1 MDKVEILLCTLCPGR
16 CMKPRNKLL
25 PGLTPG
31 IYLPT
36 FQQHTYMKPH
46 LPVSLLRALV
56 TAAIAFPAFVS
67 GGTADIPSDY
77 TQIIATT
84 TSDVAGSQPKMAF
97 TLKPANLSTVT
108 NPTMT
113 WNPAT
118 TLPIT
123 PRVDILFTSFDDG
136 NKCSINMSSGGFL
149 MTVGDA
155 TFVSL
160 YNVTFDSNNAS
171 VKSDNNITGYGGT
184 IISGGMTHDAEGFL
198 EGYEMPD
205 GDVTFRNNRNLSI
218 TRSSL
223 SVAAENGTKMVRAYG
238 FGGVIMSPTTVITG
252 NKDIYL
258 EANTLS
264 VKSSSNQASEAY
276 GFGGVIYGSDI
287 SITNNEDVYIQ
298 GNRLDV
304 TTSGAAGRAGGAALF
319 SNHTVSI
326 EGNTSVTIRNNIV
339 HYKDRTQEHSY
350 LESICIDSEHQG
362 QLKLAAGANTTISL
376 FDPITVDCNVSIN
389 ANFTN
394 SAGDSEKAVGDV
406 MFSALHAEA
415 DLTAFLKGL
424 LGEGNEQPSVD
435 DLLLSRTSLVQG
447 TTTLHSGRMM
457 LCDGARYEGA
467 GFVGLAGSTLY
478 MRSSSMYGILD
489 PDAVIA
495 FGDGRIVFQ
504 SGANLYLKSTSSMID
519 AVETNFAGT
528 NKVTFDISS
537 TNLTASSLFVN
548 GELTF
553 NAGTTLYITSDN
565 QLTEGVY
572 TLLNTTDLNIEG
584 WSSANVTVTSNEDIG
599 FDATYANLR
608 WEIVNNVNTLYYY
621 TSMPPLLDATW
632 TNEDGDFVWSS
643 TAINW
648 EQMGQA
654 YAFSNGATA
663 TFTDDGCGTIHL
675 KGTLRPSEVLV
686 DNTLGKDYEWVA
698 HADGGKLAGDMT
710 LTKRGAG
717 KLTISL
723 ANEYTGGTFV
733 EDGTLVAGHIQAFG
747 TGDIT
752 VKGGS
757 LDLQNLAVTNKVTVN
772 AGSFIGTAYDGILTV
787 TGDATLGDN
796 TTAASI
802 NLKAAYIKGGSIV
815 STNITA
821 EEATIETIIAGTTNL
836 TVNGNTT
843 MRGDHTSTGT
853 FTVNGGTLRVE
864 GSTSADLNLKGG
876 SFVVETPMVLTQGQ
890 DVTFNG
896 GNMVGSLETAN
907 GSTLKISAS
916 SSISEDLTLNGGT
929 VTPGGSGI
937 SLKIG
942 GDLIILG
949 NTTIDVNAYVDE
961 GTYVLMS
968 ATSISDNL
976 DLLTAVTDT
985 RNENTLDVSGS
996 SLVLKVKENPATLAW
1011 DAGAEG
1017 IWSTQSEQEWIVVD
1031 GGTDPN
1037 PDSSFYNRDKVVF
1050 DKGGAA
1056 EIVGEVKPE
1065 SISVTGTEDVS
1076 FSGSGSIVGDA
1087 SLVKEGSGTLNMNA
1101 SNAYLGG
1108 TVIKEGTVNA
1118 GGKDSFGRAVG
1129 EDGKVQL
1136 GAIELQGG
1144 HLNMGDYAVE
1154 NDVMAS
1160 GGKFT
1165 GTAYDGELTVKGNI
1179 SVGDNTTAAAIAL
1192 KEGSI
1197 KDGSLKDTSI
1207 TTSGDAA
1214 IESALKGTT
1223 SLTVEDGET
1232 ILRGKNSSSGDTTVN
1247 GGALRIAR
1255 DEAFGPGNI
1264 YLNNGRMI
1272 AEDSTTLALSGKQA
1286 LYFRGGSITGNV
1298 GSGNSTAIVLDR
1310 NGDIDGNLRLN
1321 GGTVYFNGKAAAPAA
1336 RTAQARSMAVK
1347 SNGCTLSVSG
1357 SITLTADTLV
1367 ELEAGQ
1373 YADGD
1378 ILMEADSLTGDFGQ
1392 LVLNYDDGN
1401 PNTEYAL
1408 ALKETDG
1415 KVQVWLD
1422 LDKVYEH
1429 TDGKWDISN
1438 GDLRDLLVQSNW
1450 GMFASSHAFSD
1461 AMQGQRSASGVVGSK
1476 GVMVWASALYNH
1488 MSVNDDGTK
1497 NGGDTDTMGAAVG
1510 IETMIGSR
1518 SCIGLAVGVTSSDIS
1533 VGNIADEME
1542 QDGTYIGLYGAT
1554 VLSSNDISGLTLS
1567 WSAAYGAVDSSPS
1580 GAASSIEWQQ
1590 DSFQLNGR
1598 LDWSRSISDRTTVNV
1613 FAGLEYFM
1621 TTADEVAGVD
1631 SGEISNLRAELGAGI
1646 TRRYASS
1653 VLYAEARLLGDIMR
1667 DDPTPTINGWS
1678 EEGAN
1683 PGTVGAGFR
1692 VGAAY
1697 DINEFWSIGANAGVE
1712 IMGDATSAG
1721 ANVGASLKF

>member
-1 MDKVEILLCTLCPGR
+1 
-16 CMKPRNKLL
+16 
-25 PGLTPG
+25 
-31 IYLPT
+31 
-36 FQQHTYMKPH
+36 MKPH
-46 LPVSLLRALV
+46 LPVSLFRALV
-56 TAAIAFPAFVS
+56 AAAIAFPAFVS

-97 TLKPANLSTVT
+97 MLKPANLSTVT

-118 TLPIT
+118 TLPIMAG
-123 PRVDILFTSFDDG
+123 VDILFTSFDDG
-136 NKCSINMSSGGFL
+136 NKCSINMSSGGLL

-155 TFVSL
+155 TFVGL
-160 YNVTFDSNNAS
+160 HNVTLDANSALH
-171 VKSDNNITGYGGT
+171 KDDEDITGFGGT
-184 IISGGMTHDAEGFL
+184 IISGSMTHDEEGYL
-198 EGYEMPD
+198 EGYEIPD
-205 GDVTFRNNRNLSI
+205 GDVTFRNNRNVSI
-218 TRSSL
+218 TRSTM
-223 SVAAENGTKMVRAYG
+223 SVNAENGNKAVRAYG
-238 FGGVIMSPTTVITG
+238 FGGVIMSPTTTITG
-252 NKDIYL
+252 NKDVYI
-258 EANTLS
+258 EANALT
-264 VKSSSNQASEAY
+264 VKSSSHGDSEAY
-276 GFGGVIYGSDI
+276 GFGGAIYGSNI

-304 TTSGAAGRAGGAALF
+304 TTSGSAGRAGGAAFF
-319 SNHTVSI
+319 SNHTVNI
-326 EGNTSVTIRNNIV
+326 AGNTSVTIRNNIV
-339 HYKDRTQEHSY
+339 HYKDKGSEHSY
-350 LESICIDSEHQG
+350 LEGICIDSNHLG

-376 FDPITVDCNVSIN
+376 FDPVFVDCNVSIN

-394 SAGDSEKAVGDV
+394 AAGDSEKAVGDV
-406 MFSALHAEA
+406 MFSGLHAQA
-415 DLTAFLKGL
+415 DLTAYLKAL
-424 LGEGNEQPSVD
+424 LGEGNEQPPIE
-435 DLLLSRTSLVQG
+435 DLILSRTSMVQG
-447 TTTLHSGRMM
+447 TTTLHAGRMM
-457 LCDGARYEGA
+457 LCDRAIYEGA
-467 GFVGLAGSTLY
+467 GFVALTGSTLY
-478 MRSSSMYGILD
+478 MRSASMYGIFDDEAIIPL
-489 PDAVIA
+489 
-495 FGDGRIVFQ
+495 GDGRVVFR
-504 SGANLYLKSTSSMID
+504 SGANLYLKGTSSRID
-519 AVETNFAGT
+519 AVETSFAGN
-528 NKVTFDISS
+528 NKVTLDISS
-537 TNLTASSLFVN
+537 TNLTASSVLID

-565 QLTEGVY
+565 QLTEGIY
-572 TLLNTTDLNIEG
+572 MLMETYDFEIEG
-584 WSSANVTVTSNEDIG
+584 WNSANITVTSNEDIG

-608 WEIVNNVNTLYYY
+608 WETVGERNTLYYY

-663 TFTDDGCGTIHL
+663 TFTDEGFGTIQL

-686 DNTLGKDYEWVA
+686 NNSLDKDYEWVA
-698 HADGGKLAGDMT
+698 HPDGGKLAGDMT

-723 ANEYTGGTFV
+723 ANEYTGGTNV

-747 TGDIT
+747 TGDVT

-757 LDLQNLAVTNKVTVN
+757 LDMQNLAVTNKVTVN
-772 AGSFIGTAYDGILTV
+772 AGSFTGTAYNGELTV

-796 TTAASI
+796 TTAASV

-815 STNITA
+815 NTNITA
-821 EEATIETIIAGTTNL
+821 EEATIETIIAGTANL

-843 MRGDHTSTGT
+843 MRGDHSTTGT
-853 FTVNGGTLRVE
+853 FTVNSGTLRVE
-864 GSTSADLNLKGG
+864 GSTTADLNLKGG
-876 SFVVETPMVLTQGQ
+876 TFVMATPMVLTQGQ

-896 GNMVGSLETAN
+896 GSMLGSLETAAD
-907 GSTLKISAS
+907 STLKLAAS
-916 SSISEDLTLNGGT
+916 SSISENLTLNGGT
-929 VTPGGSGI
+929 ITPGGSGI

-949 NTTIDVNAYVDE
+949 NTTIDVNEYVNE

-976 DLLTAVTDT
+976 NLLTTVTDT
-985 RNENTLDVSGS
+985 RNENTLDVNGS

-1011 DAGAEG
+1011 DAGAKG
-1017 IWSTQSEQEWIVVD
+1017 VWSTQSEQEWLVVD
-1031 GGTDPN
+1031 GGTADDPD
-1037 PDSSFYNRDKVVF
+1037 PTFYNRDKVVF

-1065 SISVTGTEDVS
+1065 SVSVTGTEEVT
-1076 FSGSGSIVGDA
+1076 FSGSGSIIGKA
-1087 SLVKEGSGTLNMNA
+1087 SLVKDGSGTLNMNA

-1108 TVIKEGTVNA
+1108 TIIKDGTVNA
-1118 GGKDSFGRAVG
+1118 GGKDSFGRATD

-1144 HLNMGDYAVE
+1144 HLNMGVYAVE
-1154 NDVMAS
+1154 NDVTAT

-1165 GTAYDGELTVKGNI
+1165 GTAYDGKLTVKGDV

-1192 KEGSI
+1192 EEGSI
-1197 KDGSLKDTSI
+1197 KDGSLKDTAI
-1207 TTSGDAA
+1207 TANGDAT
-1214 IESALKGTT
+1214 IESALEGTT
-1223 SLTVEDGET
+1223 SLTIEDGKT
-1232 ILRGKNSSSGDTTVN
+1232 ILRGKNSASGDTTVN

-1255 DEAFGPGNI
+1255 DEAFGSGNI
-1264 YLNNGRMI
+1264 YLNSGRMI
-1272 AEDSTTLALSGKQA
+1272 AEEGTTLALSGKQA

-1298 GSGNSTAIVLDR
+1298 RSGNSTAIVLDR
-1310 NGDIDGNLRLN
+1310 NADIDGNLRLN

-1336 RTAQARSMAVK
+1336 RAAQPRSMAVK

-1378 ILMEADSLTGDFGQ
+1378 ILMEAGSLTGDFGQ

-1415 KVQVWLD
+1415 KVQIMLD

-1429 TDGKWDISN
+1429 TDGKWEISN

-1567 WSAAYGAVDSSPS
+1567 WSAAYGTVDSSPS

-1590 DSFQLNGR
+1590 ESFQLNGR

-1697 DINEFWSIGANAGVE
+1697 DINEYWSIGANGSVE

-1721 ANVGASLKF
+1721 VNVGASLKF

>member
-1 MDKVEILLCTLCPGR
+1 
-16 CMKPRNKLL
+16 
-25 PGLTPG
+25 
-31 IYLPT
+31 
-36 FQQHTYMKPH
+36 MKPH
-46 LPVSLLRALV
+46 LPVSLFRALV
-56 TAAIAFPAFVS
+56 AAAIAFPAFVS
-67 GGTADIPSDY
+67 GGTADVPSDY
-77 TQIIATT
+77 AKTIATA
-84 TSDVAGSQPKMAF
+84 TSDVTGSQPKMAF
-97 TLKPANLSTVT
+97 LLKPANLSTVT

-118 TLPIT
+118 TLFGT
-123 PRVDILFTSFDDG
+123 PGVDILFTSYDDG
-136 NKCSINMSSGGFL
+136 NKCSINMSSGGLL
-149 MTVGDA
+149 MNNIGDA

-160 YNVTFDSNNAS
+160 YNVTLDSNSAS
-171 VKSDNNITGYGGT
+171 YKSSSDITGFGGT
-184 IISGGMTHDAEGFL
+184 ITSGTMTHDEDGFL
-198 EGYEMPD
+198 EEYTIPD
-205 GDVTFRNNRNLSI
+205 GKVTFRNNRNVSI

-223 SVAAENGTKMVRAYG
+223 SVIAEDPNLTMHAYG
-238 FGGVIMSPTTVITG
+238 YGGVIMSPTTTITG
-252 NKDIYL
+252 NKDVTI
-258 EANTLS
+258 EANSLT
-264 VKSSSNQASEAY
+264 VKSSSQTSDEAY
-276 GFGGVIYGSDI
+276 GFGGVVYGSDI
-287 SITNNEDVYIQ
+287 TITNNEDVYIQ
-298 GNRLDV
+298 GNRVDV
-304 TTSGAAGRAGGAALF
+304 TTSGSVVKAGGAAFF
-319 SNHTVSI
+319 SNHTVNI
-326 EGNTSVTIRNNIV
+326 AGNASVTIRNNIV
-339 HYKDRTQEHSY
+339 HSKDRNVEHSY
-350 LESICIDSEHQG
+350 LQSIYIDSNYRG
-362 QLKLAAGANTTISL
+362 ILKLAAGANSTISL
-376 FDPITVDCNVSIN
+376 FDPVFVDCNVSIN
-389 ANFTN
+389 DNYTN
-394 SAGDSEKAVGDV
+394 AAGDSEKAVGDV

-415 DLTAFLKGL
+415 DLTAYLKGL
-424 LGEGNEQPSVD
+424 LGEGNEQPATQ
-435 DLLLSRTSLVQG
+435 DLLQSRTSQVLG
-447 TTTLHSGRMM
+447 TTTLHAGRMM
-457 LCDGARYEGA
+457 LCDGAIYEGA
-467 GFVGLAGSTLY
+467 GFVALSGSTLY
-478 MRSSSMYGILD
+478 MRSSSMYGVLD
-489 PDAVIA
+489 PEAIVT
-495 FGDGRIVFQ
+495 FGDGRVVFR
-504 SGANLYLKSTSSMID
+504 SGANLYLKSTSSKIN
-519 AVETNFAGT
+519 AVETSFEGN

-537 TNLTASSLFVN
+537 TNLTTPSLIIN

-553 NAGTTLYITSDN
+553 NAGTTFYITSDN
-565 QLTEGVY
+565 QLTEGIY
-572 TLLNTTDLNIEG
+572 ALLDTTDFEIEG
-584 WSSANVTVTSNEDIG
+584 WNSANVTVTSNEDTG

-608 WEIVNNVNTLYYY
+608 WETVGDKNRLFYY

-663 TFTDDGCGTIHL
+663 TFTDEGFGTIQL

-686 DNTLGKDYEWVA
+686 NNSLEKDYKWVA
-698 HADGGKLAGDMT
+698 HPDGGKLAGDMT
-710 LTKRGAG
+710 LTKRGSG

-723 ANEYTGGTFV
+723 ANEYTGGTIV
-733 EDGTLVAGHIQAFG
+733 EGGTLVADHIQALG
-747 TGDIT
+747 TGNVT

-757 LDLQNLAVTNKVTVN
+757 LDMQNLAVTNKVTVN
-772 AGSFIGTAYDGILTV
+772 SGFFSGTAYNGELTV
-787 TGDATLGDN
+787 TGDATLGDD
-796 TTAASI
+796 TTAASV

-815 STNITA
+815 NTNITA
-821 EEATIETIIAGTTNL
+821 EEATIETIIAGTANM

-843 MRGDHTSTGT
+843 MRGNHTTTGT
-853 FTVNGGTLRVE
+853 FTVNSGTLRME
-864 GSTSADLNLKGG
+864 GTTTADLNLKGG
-876 SFVVETPMVLTQGQ
+876 TFVKETPMVLTSGQ

-896 GNMVGSLETAN
+896 GSMLGSLETVD
-907 GSTLKISAS
+907 GSTLKFAAS

-929 VTPGGSGI
+929 ITPGGSGI

-949 NTTIDVNAYVDE
+949 NTTIDVNEYVNE

-968 ATSISDNL
+968 ATNISDNL
-976 DLLTAVTDT
+976 NLLTTVTDT

-1017 IWSTQSEQEWIVVD
+1017 VWSTQSEQEWIVVD
-1031 GGTDPN
+1031 GGTDDT
-1037 PDSSFYNRDKVVF
+1037 PDPTFYNRDKVVF
-1050 DKGGAA
+1050 DKGGSV

-1065 SISVTGTEDVS
+1065 SISVSGTEDVS
-1076 FSGSGSIVGDA
+1076 FSGAGSIIGNA
-1087 SLVKEGSGTLNMNA
+1087 ALVKEGSGTLDMNA

-1108 TVIKEGTVNA
+1108 TVIKDGTVNA
-1118 GGKDSFGRAVG
+1118 GGKDSFGCSTD
-1129 EDGKVQL
+1129 EDGNVQL

-1154 NDVMAS
+1154 NDVTAT
-1160 GGKFT
+1160 GGTFS
-1165 GTAYDGELTVKGNI
+1165 GTAYDGKLTVKGDI

-1192 KEGSI
+1192 EKGSI
-1197 KDGSLKDTSI
+1197 KDGSLKDTAI
-1207 TTSGDAA
+1207 TASGDAT

-1223 SLTVEDGET
+1223 SLTVEGGET
-1232 ILRGKNSSSGDTTVN
+1232 ILRGKNSASGDTTIN
-1247 GGALRIAR
+1247 GGTLRIAR
-1255 DEAFGPGNI
+1255 DEAFGTGNI
-1264 YLNNGRMI
+1264 YLNSGRMI
-1272 AEDSTTLALSGKQA
+1272 AEEGTTLALSGKQA

-1298 GSGNSTAIVLDR
+1298 RSGNSTAIVMDCD
-1310 NGDIDGNLRLN
+1310 GDIDGNLRLN
-1321 GGTVYFNGKAAAPAA
+1321 GGTVYFNGKDANAGK
-1336 RTAQARSMAVK
+1336 AQARSMMIK

-1357 SITLTADTLV
+1357 VITLTADTLV
-1367 ELEAGQ
+1367 ELEGGQ

-1378 ILMEADSLTGDFGQ
+1378 ILMEAVSLTGDFGQ

-1415 KVQVWLD
+1415 KVQVVLD

-1429 TDGKWDISN
+1429 TDGKWEISN

-1476 GVMVWASALYNH
+1476 GVMVWASALYNR
-1488 MSVNDDGTK
+1488 MSVNDDGSK

-1510 IETMIGSR
+1510 IETMLGSR

-1554 VLSSNDISGLTLS
+1554 VLTSNDISGLTLS
-1567 WSAAYGAVDSSPS
+1567 WSAAYGTVDSSPS

-1697 DINEFWSIGANAGVE
+1697 DINEYWSIGANASVE

>member
-1 MDKVEILLCTLCPGR
+1 
-16 CMKPRNKLL
+16 MKPCNKLL

-46 LPVSLLRALV
+46 LPVSLFRALV
-56 TAAIAFPAFVS
+56 AAAIAFPAFVS

-77 TQIIATT
+77 TQKIATT
-84 TSDVAGSQPKMAF
+84 TSDVAGSLPKMAF
-97 TLKPANLSTVT
+97 TLNPANLSTVT

-113 WNPAT
+113 WNPAHL
-118 TLPIT
+118 LPIT
-123 PRVDILFTSFDDG
+123 PGVDVLFTSFDDG
-136 NKCSINMSSGGFL
+136 NKCSINMSSGGRL
-149 MTVGDA
+149 MVVGDA

-160 YNVTFDSNNAS
+160 YNISLDSNNTSFKNTA
-171 VKSDNNITGYGGT
+171 NNCTGFGGT
-184 IISGGMTHDAEGFL
+184 IVSGGLTHDEEGYL
-198 EGYEMPD
+198 EGYEIPD
-205 GDVTFRNNRNLSI
+205 GDVTFQNNRNISI

-223 SVAAENGTKMVRAYG
+223 SVNAENGNIPLCAYG
-238 FGGVIMSPTTVITG
+238 FGGVIMSPTISIDH

-264 VKSSSNQASEAY
+264 VSSSSNQQSEAY
-276 GFGGVIYGSDI
+276 GFGGVFYGSNI

-304 TTSGAAGRAGGAALF
+304 STSGTEGRVGGAAIF
-319 SNHTVSI
+319 SNHTVNI
-326 EGNTSVTIRNNIV
+326 AGNTSVIIRNNAIR
-339 HYKDRTQEHSY
+339 YKDRTSEIFY
-350 LESICIDSEHQG
+350 LESINIDSTYQG
-362 QLKLAAGANTTISL
+362 QLKLAAGANATISIY
-376 FDPITVDCNVSIN
+376 DPITVDCNVSIN
-389 ANFTN
+389 ADYTN
-394 SAGDSEKAVGDV
+394 AAGNSEKAVGDV
-406 MFSALHAEA
+406 MFSALNSLA
-415 DLTAFLKGL
+415 DLTAFRKSI
-424 LGEGNEQPSVD
+424 LGEGNEQPNAEEIA
-435 DLLLSRTSLVQG
+435 LSRTSLALG
-447 TTTLHSGRMM
+447 TTTIHAGRMM
-457 LCDGARYEGA
+457 LCDGAVYNG
-467 GFVGLAGSTLY
+467 GGLITRADATLY
-478 MRSSSMYGILD
+478 MRSASLFSSID
-489 PDAVIA
+489 PEALVTL
-495 FGDGRIVFQ
+495 GDGRVVFQ
-504 SGANLYLKSTSSMID
+504 SGANLYLKKTSSTIG
-519 AVETNFAGT
+519 AVETSFAGN
-528 NKVTFDISS
+528 NKITFDITSA
-537 TNLTASSLFVN
+537 NLTAPSLFVSGN
-548 GELTF
+548 LTF
-553 NAGTTLYITSDN
+553 NAGTNLYITSDN
-565 QLTEGVY
+565 QLTEGIY
-572 TLLNTTDLNIEG
+572 TLLTTTDEFELIG
-584 WSSANVTVTSNEDIG
+584 WNSANITVSSNEDTG

-608 WEIVNNVNTLYYY
+608 WETDANGIRTLYYY

-663 TFTDDGCGTIHL
+663 TFKDEGSGIILL

-686 DNTLGKDYEWVA
+686 DNTLGNDYEWKA

-723 ANEYTGGTFV
+723 ANEYTGDTIV
-733 EDGTLVAGHIQAFG
+733 EDGTLIAGHIQAFG

-757 LDLQNLAVTNKVTVN
+757 LDMQGLAVTNKVTVN
-772 AGSFIGTAYDGILTV
+772 MGSFSGTAYNGVLTV

-796 TTAASI
+796 TTASSV

-815 STNITA
+815 NTNITA
-821 EEATIETIIAGTTNL
+821 EEATIETIIAGTANL
-836 TVNGNTT
+836 TANGNTT
-843 MRGDHTSTGT
+843 LRGDHTTTGT
-853 FTVNGGTLRVE
+853 FTVNSGTLRVE
-864 GSTSADLNLKGG
+864 GSTTADMKLNGG
-876 SFVVETPMVLTQGQ
+876 VFVVTTPMTLTQGQ

-896 GNMVGSLETAN
+896 GNMLGSLETAA
-907 GSTLKISAS
+907 GSALKLTATSTISD
-916 SSISEDLTLNGGT
+916 DLTLNGGII
-929 VTPGGSGI
+929 TPGGDGI

-942 GDLIILG
+942 GELIILG
-949 NTTIDVNAYVDE
+949 NTTIDVNEYVNED
-961 GTYVLMS
+961 TYVLMT
-968 ATSISDNL
+968 ATGISGNL
-976 DLLTAVTDT
+976 DLLTTVTDT
-985 RNENTLDVSGS
+985 RNENTLDVSGA
-996 SLVLKVKENPATLAW
+996 SLILKVKENPATLAW
-1011 DAGAEG
+1011 DADDGD
-1017 IWSTQSEQEWIVVD
+1017 IWSTQSEQKWHVVD

-1037 PDSSFYNRDKVVF
+1037 PDPTFYNRDKVVF
-1050 DKGGAA
+1050 NEGGAA
-1056 EIVGEVKPE
+1056 KIVGEVKPE

-1165 GTAYDGELTVKGNI
+1165 GTAYDGELTVKGDI

-1214 IESALKGTT
+1214 IESALEGTT

-1255 DEAFGPGNI
+1255 DEAFGTGNI

-1298 GSGNSTAIVLDR
+1298 RSGNSTAIVLDR

-1378 ILMEADSLTGDFGQ
+1378 ILMEAGSLTGDFGQ

-1415 KVQVWLD
+1415 KVQVMLD

>member
-1 MDKVEILLCTLCPGR
+1 
-16 CMKPRNKLL
+16 
-25 PGLTPG
+25 
-31 IYLPT
+31 
-36 FQQHTYMKPH
+36 MKPH
-46 LPVSLLRALV
+46 LPVSLFRALV
-56 TAAIAFPAFVS
+56 AAAIAFPAFVT

-77 TQIIATT
+77 TQIIATS

-97 TLKPANLSTVT
+97 LLKPANLSTVT

-123 PRVDILFTSFDDG
+123 AGVDILFTSFDDS
-136 NKCSINMSSGGFL
+136 NKCSINMSSGGLL

-160 YNVTFDSNNAS
+160 HNVTLDANNALH
-171 VKSDNNITGYGGT
+171 KDDEDITGFGGT
-184 IISGGMTHDAEGFL
+184 IISGSMTHDEEGYL
-198 EGYEMPD
+198 EGYEIPD
-205 GDVTFRNNRNLSI
+205 GDISFRNNRNVSI
-218 TRSSL
+218 TRSTL
-223 SVAAENGTKMVRAYG
+223 SVNAENGNKAVRAYG
-238 FGGVIMSPTTVITG
+238 FGGVIMSPTTNISG
-252 NKDIYL
+252 NKDVYI
-258 EANTLS
+258 EANSLT
-264 VKSSSNQASEAY
+264 VKAGSHGDSEAY
-276 GFGGVIYGSDI
+276 GFGGAIYGSDI

-304 TTSGAAGRAGGAALF
+304 TTSGSAGRAGGAAFF
-319 SNHTVSI
+319 SNHTVNI
-326 EGNTSVTIRNNIV
+326 AGNTSVTIRNNIV
-339 HYKDRTQEHSY
+339 HYKDKGQEHSY
-350 LESICIDSEHQG
+350 LESICIDSNHLG

-376 FDPITVDCNVSIN
+376 FDPVFVDCNVSIN

-394 SAGDSEKAVGDV
+394 AAGDSEKAVGDV
-406 MFSALHAEA
+406 MFSALHAQA
-415 DLTAFLKGL
+415 DLTAYLKGL
-424 LGEGNEQPSVD
+424 LGEGNEQPPIE
-435 DLLLSRTSLVQG
+435 DLILSRTSMVQG
-447 TTTLHSGRMM
+447 TTTLHAGRMM
-457 LCDGARYEGA
+457 LCDGAIYEGA
-467 GFVGLAGSTLY
+467 GFVALSGSTLY
-478 MRSSSMYGILD
+478 MRSSSMYGLLD
-489 PDAVIA
+489 DEAIIP
-495 FGDGRIVFQ
+495 FGDGRVVFR

-519 AVETNFAGT
+519 AVETSFEGN

-537 TNLTASSLFVN
+537 TNLTASSLVIN

-565 QLTEGVY
+565 QLTEGIY
-572 TLLNTTDLNIEG
+572 MLLEASDFEIEG
-584 WSSANVTVTSNEDIG
+584 WNSANITVTSNEDIG
-599 FDATYANLR
+599 FDATYAHLR
-608 WEIVNNVNTLYYY
+608 WETVGTKNTLYYY

-643 TAINW
+643 AAINW

-663 TFTDDGCGTIHL
+663 TFTDEGFGTIQL

-686 DNTLGKDYEWVA
+686 NNTLDKDYEWVA
-698 HADGGKLAGDMT
+698 HNDGGKLAGDMT
-710 LTKRGAG
+710 LTKRGSG

-723 ANEYTGGTFV
+723 SNEYTGGTIV
-733 EDGTLVAGHIQAFG
+733 EEGTLVAGHIQAFG
-747 TGDIT
+747 TGDVT

-757 LDLQNLAVTNKVTVN
+757 LDMQDLAVTNKVTVN
-772 AGSFIGTAYDGILTV
+772 AGFFSGTAYNGELTV

-796 TTAASI
+796 TTASSV

-815 STNITA
+815 NTNITA
-821 EEATIETIIAGTTNL
+821 EEATIETIIAGTASL

-843 MRGDHTSTGT
+843 MRGDHTTTGI
-853 FTVNGGTLRVE
+853 FTVNSGTLRVE
-864 GSTSADLNLKGG
+864 GSTTADLNLKGG
-876 SFVVETPMVLTQGQ
+876 TYVMATPMVLTTGQ

-896 GNMVGSLETAN
+896 GSMLGSLETAD
-907 GSTLKISAS
+907 GSTLKLAAS
-916 SSISEDLTLNGGT
+916 SSISENLTLNGGT
-929 VTPGGSGI
+929 ITPGGSGI
-937 SLKIG
+937 SLKVG

-949 NTTIDVNAYVDE
+949 NTTIDVNAYVNE

-968 ATSISDNL
+968 ATSISDSLN
-976 DLLTAVTDT
+976 LLTAVTDT
-985 RNENTLDVSGS
+985 RNENTLDVNGS
-996 SLVLKVKENPATLAW
+996 SLVLKVKENPATLYWKAGESGIW
-1011 DAGAEG
+1011 GTQAAQEWDTDTTVDDARFYDRDNVIFDAG
-1017 IWSTQSEQEWIVVD
+1017 
-1031 GGTDPN
+1031 GT
-1037 PDSSFYNRDKVVF
+1037 
-1050 DKGGAA
+1050 A
-1056 EIVGEVKPE
+1056 EIVGTVTPK
-1065 SISVTGTEDVS
+1065 SIIVDGNEDVS
-1076 FSGSGSIVGDA
+1076 FTGAGSIDGKT
-1087 SLVKEGSGTLNMNA
+1087 SLVKRGSSTLNMNA

-1108 TVIKEGTVNA
+1108 TVIEDGTVNA
-1118 GGKDSFGRAVG
+1118 GGKDSFGRVTG
-1129 EDGKVQL
+1129 EDGSTQL
-1136 GAIELQGG
+1136 GAIELRGG

-1154 NDVMAS
+1154 NDVTAT
-1160 GGKFT
+1160 GGKFS
-1165 GTAYDGELTVKGNI
+1165 GTAYDGTLTVKGDI
-1179 SVGDNTTAAAIAL
+1179 TVGDNTTAEAIAL
-1192 KEGSI
+1192 KQGSI
-1197 KDGSLKDTSI
+1197 KDGALKDTAI
-1207 TTSGDAA
+1207 AVSGDAA

-1223 SLTVEDGET
+1223 SITVEAGET
-1232 ILRGKNSSSGDTTVN
+1232 LLKGKNSASGDTTIK
-1247 GGALRIAR
+1247 GGSLRIAHS
-1255 DEAFGPGNI
+1255 DAFGSGNI
-1264 YLNNGRMI
+1264 YLNNGQLI
-1272 AEDSTTLALSGKQA
+1272 ADEGITLTLSGKQA
-1286 LYFRGGSITGNV
+1286 LYFRGGHVSGNV
-1298 GSGNSTAIVLDR
+1298 RTGNSTSIVLDS
-1310 NGDIDGNLRLN
+1310 NAEVDGNLRLN
-1321 GGTVYFNGKAAAPAA
+1321 GGTIYYNGKEAAA
-1336 RTAQARSMAVK
+1336 RNTQTRSMFIK
-1347 SNGCTLSVSG
+1347 SNGCTLTVSG
-1357 SITLTADTLV
+1357 VLSLTADTMLL
-1367 ELEAGQ
+1367 LEAGQ

-1378 ILMEADSLTGDFGQ
+1378 ILMEAGSLTGDFGQ

-1415 KVQVWLD
+1415 KVQVMLD

-1429 TDGKWDISN
+1429 TDGKWEISN

-1488 MSVNDDGTK
+1488 MSVNDDGSK

-1510 IETMIGSR
+1510 IETMLGSR

-1554 VLSSNDISGLTLS
+1554 VLTSNDISGLTLS
-1567 WSAAYGAVDSSPS
+1567 WSAAYGTVDSSPS

-1590 DSFQLNGR
+1590 ESFQLNGR

-1646 TRRYASS
+1646 TRRYSSS

-1667 DDPTPTINGWS
+1667 DDPTPSINGWS

-1697 DINEFWSIGANAGVE
+1697 DINEYWSIGANGSVE
-1712 IMGDATSAG
+1712 IMGDAVSAG
-1721 ANVGASLKF
+1721 ANVGVSLKF